1 MTNSK
6 ALLLQSPR
14 EQRRAPA
21 PYSAPHIS
29 EDREWG
35 GTQMRIIPADLA
47 RARMRELL
55 SVRLGASFGRREWEF
70 KLDISRQKAQEPDLT
85 QPDYGLSGTDREP
98 SLGYAD
104 SRQVTSADRPAWSQ
118 EAHGNIS
125 APKPESTSGNGNM
138 GSVNFW
144 GSLTGDQKRV
154 FRAKAH
160 ERAFAA
166 GARLMQEGEHGDHVA
181 VIVSGLTEIR
191 VREEDAERVVATRG
205 PGQLIGER
213 AALEV
218 NPRSATVVALQ
229 TVVALV
235 MRTADFAAFVS
246 TYPSVLKIVEEQIYT
261 RLREGGAGP
270 RQDGSWGN
278 QMGHEL
284 TPPRLVLTGQ
294 NCTVVRT
301 DVVGFGA
308 EERDPEAH
316 KIIRREIVTM
326 TRLALGTAWDTCRR
340 EDRGDGELIIV
351 PPDIPT
357 AHVIERLIS
366 ALPAQ
371 LKRHNRI
378 YGPPSQIRLRVAVEV
393 GPIEDDESGAV
404 GRSIVGVARLLD
416 ADPFKQAMANAGA
429 LLGVIVSPFV
439 YETHISPG
447 GSTLDPADYT
457 EIPVHV
463 KETHRSA
470 WMQLIGTAQLGQVQ
484 LATSGASSPCSRV

>member
-1 MTNSK
+1 
-6 ALLLQSPR
+6 
-14 EQRRAPA
+14 
-21 PYSAPHIS
+21 
-29 EDREWG
+29 
-35 GTQMRIIPADLA
+35 MRIIPADLA

-55 SVRLGASFGRREWEF
+55 SVRLGASFAGREWEC
-70 KLDISRQKAQEPDLT
+70 KLHISRQKAQEPDLT
-85 QPDYGLSGTDREP
+85 QPDHGLGGTDWEP
-98 SLGYAD
+98 PLGYAD
-104 SRQVTSADRPAWSQ
+104 SRQITAADRPAWSRQ
-118 EAHGNIS
+118 THGNIS
-125 APKPESTSGNGNM
+125 TPKPEPTSGNGNM

-191 VREEDAERVVATRG
+191 VREGDTERVVATRG

-246 TYPSVLKIVEEQIYT
+246 TYPSVLKIVEEQIFT
-261 RLREGGAGP
+261 RLREGGAVP
-270 RQDGSWGN
+270 RQDSPWDDPMGN
-278 QMGHEL
+278 EL

-308 EERDPEAH
+308 EDRDPEAH
-316 KIIRREIVTM
+316 KIIRRETAAM
-326 TRLALGTAWDTCRR
+326 TRLALGTAGDTCRR

-357 AHVIERLIS
+357 AHVIERLIGV
-366 ALPAQ
+366 LPAQ
-371 LKRHNRI
+371 LKRHNRS
-378 YGPPSQIRLRVAVEV
+378 YGTPSQIRLRVAVEV
-393 GPIEDDESGAV
+393 GPIEDDEGGAV

-416 ADPFKQAMANAGA
+416 ADPFKQAMADRGA
-429 LLGVIVSPFV
+429 LLGVIVSSFV
-439 YETHISPG
+439 YETCILPG

-463 KETHRSA
+463 KETNRSA
-470 WMQLIGTAQLGQVQ
+470 WMQLIGAVQLGQAQ
-484 LATSGASSPCSRV
+484 LATSGASSPWARV